1 MSSLPTSRTETLPA
15 RPAARPA
22 AHTGL
27 LVWGAALALLLLG
40 LALRLYDLTDP
51 PLDFHYT
58 RQLRGAIIARGIY
71 YGMLPEADPELRED
85 AIAWGRSTGQYEPPI
100 LESLVALTYRLT
112 GGERLWVGRIYS
124 SLFWVIGGLALFG
137 LARRLA
143 TAHSDSPAAPLAAL
157 IALGYYL
164 FLPFGVQASRS
175 FQPDP
180 GMTMWIILAAYAL
193 YRWVET
199 AESGQPAW
207 RWAALAGLLGG
218 MAILTKTVAVYILAG
233 GAAAGVLAALGWKRA
248 LRSPQVWA
256 MALLMLVPSLLF
268 VILGRGGSA
277 LDYFQ
282 NWTVSLSGL
291 LLDPGT
297 YARWLNLVQD
307 LMGLSILVLAVL
319 GALIARP
326 RPRALLLGLLLGYV
340 AYGLTLPYQM
350 TTHNYYHLQLI
361 PLLALA
367 LVPAAVPLLEK
378 LWEQGRWAQSAALLA
393 LVGALGFS
401 ALLSVNTLR
410 AEDYRHEPAYWQE
423 IGEALPRDAKVMAL
437 TPDYGYRLMV
447 YGWRKVTLW
456 PNRGEIKL
464 SELRGKEKEFEQYF
478 AKRTEGIGY
487 FLVASLRQFNEQ
499 ADLKA
504 ALTGRYP
511 VYAEGDGYIIF
522 DLRNPL
528 P

>member
-1 MSSLPTSRTETLPA
+1 MSSISTSHTESLPA
-15 RPAARPA
+15 RPAARQGTRA
-22 AHTGL
+22 GL

-71 YGMLPEADPELRED
+71 YGMLPEADPERRED
-85 AIAWGRSTGQYEPPI
+85 AVAWGRSTGQYEPPI

-112 GGERLWVGRIYS
+112 GGENVWVGRIYS
-124 SLFWVIGGLALFG
+124 SLFWVVGGLALFG

-143 TAHSDSPAAPLAAL
+143 AAHSASPAAPLAAL
-157 IALGYYL
+157 AALGYYL

-180 GMTMWIILAAYAL
+180 GMTMWLVLAAYAL
-193 YRWVET
+193 YRWMET
-199 AESGQPAW
+199 AASGQPAW
-207 RWAALAGLLGG
+207 RWAVLAGLLGG
-218 MAILTKTVAVYILAG
+218 MAILTKTVSIYILAV
-233 GAAAGVLAALGWKRA
+233 GAAAGVLAVLGWRRA
-248 LRSPQVWA
+248 LRSPQVWV
-256 MALLMLVPSLLF
+256 MALTMSVPSLLF

-277 LDYFQ
+277 VDYFQ
-282 NWTVSLSGL
+282 NWTLSLSRL

-307 LMGLSILVLAVL
+307 LMGLSILLLAVI

-326 RPRALLLGLLLGYV
+326 RARALLLGLLLGYV
-340 AYGLTLPYQM
+340 VYGLTLPYQM

-361 PLLALA
+361 PLLAVA

-378 LWEQGRWAQSAALLA
+378 LWEQGPAARGTALLA
-393 LVGALGFS
+393 LAGALAFS
-401 ALLSVNTLR
+401 ALLSVNQMR
-410 AEDYRHEPAYWQE
+410 VEDYRHEPPYWQE
-423 IGEALPRDAKVMAL
+423 IGELLPRDGKVMAL
-437 TPDYGYRLMV
+437 TPDYGYRLMF

-478 AKRTEGIGY
+478 SKRTEGMGY
-487 FLVASLRQFNEQ
+487 FLVATLRQFNEQ

-504 ALTGRYP
+504 ALTGGYP

-522 DLRNPL
+522 DLQHPL
-528 P
+528 Q